1 MPIRNA
7 ELDDLNQIAAI
18 EKAVFTTDRLSRR
31 SLRAFITSNKAT
43 LLVATRRGK
52 IMGYSLIGFRRGS
65 KFARLYS
72 LAVAPGVT
80 GVGRK
85 LLRASEKVA
94 RDRDCDALRLEVRAD
109 NQRARKLYE
118 KSGYLCFEEIEQYY
132 EDGETALRLVKSLK

>member
-7 ELDDLNQIAAI
+7 ELDDLDQIAAI

-31 SLRAFITSNKAT
+31 SLRAFITSDKAS

-52 IMGYSLIGFRRGS
+52 VLGYSLTGFRKGS
-65 KFARLYS
+65 QFARLYS
-72 LAVAPGVT
+72 LAVAPGVK

-94 RDRDCDALRLEVRAD
+94 RERACEALRLEVRAD
-109 NQRARKLYE
+109 NQRAKKLYE
-118 KSGYLCFEEIEQYY
+118 KSGYVCFEEIEHYY
-132 EDGETALRLVKSLK
+132 EDGETALRMVKSLK